1 MKCLICSGDSAGE
14 VCNKCIRLEKI
25 LYQKEWSYKEGM
37 FLKKSEDYRIAISNM
52 RISGRVAIC
61 DNPKG
66 LNSRLDNMSHYLM
79 NVKECTQVSYQG
91 KKTLMIGIENS
102 TGENARYSR
111 YCFLPG
117 FDDVEQFVNAI
128 FDAKKKAASLTE
140 RIRQSNGISTGAVE
154 ITPTQTSADI
164 KVSASAAA
172 APTPMPTPLAAAAS
186 TSMPT
191 PSAAA
196 ASTSMPTS
204 AAAAVAAMSRPVT
217 PVSAPT
223 APVFAAT
230 PTPASAPAPA
240 PAPRPAPA
248 APSTY
253 DTVALSGIASDINE
267 FETKIKKLKVLRDN
281 GILSEAE
288 YLEEKKKLVNIF

>member
-37 FLKKSEDYRIAISNM
+37 FIKKSEDYRIAISNM

-102 TGENARYSR
+102 TGENAKYSR

-117 FDDVEQFVNAI
+117 FDDVEQLVNAI

-154 ITPTQTSADI
+154 VTPTQTSADI
-164 KVSASAAA
+164 KVSAPVAAPTPAPAASTTSSAAA
-172 APTPMPTPLAAAAS
+172 AAAAKTVAPVS
-186 TSMPT
+186 RP
-191 PSAAA
+191 AAA
-196 ASTSMPTS
+196 
-204 AAAAVAAMSRPVT
+204 
-217 PVSAPT
+217 
-223 APVFAAT
+223 
-230 PTPASAPAPA
+230 PAL
-240 PAPRPAPA
+240 A

-253 DTVALSGIASDINE
+253 DTVALSGIATDISE

-281 GILSEAE
+281 GILSEEE